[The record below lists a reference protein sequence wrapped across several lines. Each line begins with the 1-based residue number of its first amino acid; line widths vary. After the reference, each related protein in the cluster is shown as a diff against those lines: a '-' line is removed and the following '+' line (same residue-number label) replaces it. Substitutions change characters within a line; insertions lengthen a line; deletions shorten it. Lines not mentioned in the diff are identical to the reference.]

1 MPTSQQIVCPSC
13 RALNRVPMDRPAS
26 AARCGSCH
34 SPLFSAQPTEVNEVD
49 LDRHLRS
56 DSIPI
61 LLDVWASWCG
71 PCKTMSPQF
80 AKAAATLE
88 PDVRLL
94 KLNADEAQATCGRL
108 GVRGIPAL
116 FLFRGG
122 KPIAQSAGAMAA
134 EAIVQ
139 WTRNNLT

>member
-1 MPTSQQIVCPSC
+1 MPTSEQIVCPAC
-13 RALNRVPMDRPAS
+13 QAVNRVPSDRPVA

-34 SPLFSAQPTEVNEVD
+34 VALFSAQPAEVNEAG
-49 LDRHLRS
+49 LERHLRS

-61 LLDVWASWCG
+61 LLDVWAPWCG
-71 PCKTMSPQF
+71 PCKTMAPQF

-88 PDVRLL
+88 PGVRLL
-94 KLNADEAQATCGRL
+94 KLNADEAQTTCGRL

-116 FLFRGG
+116 FLFRNG
-122 KPIAQSAGAMAA
+122 KTVAQSAGAMGAD
-134 EAIVQ
+134 AIVQ